1 MRTASDLVGRLPR
14 HTLPAI
20 RTANILLV
28 SLLAALGAAAFLV
41 LRTTASAAPATP
53 RTSPVTRGVV
63 LSSVSASGT
72 VQAATNLS
80 VGFETSGRVTD
91 VAVKPGEH
99 VSKGQVLG
107 RLYSTQA
114 AATVTQADAALASAK
129 ANLAQA
135 EAGESAQQKAA

>member
-1 MRTASDLVGRLPR
+1 MSTVSDLAGRLPR
-14 HTLPAI
+14 RVAPAI
-20 RTANILLV
+20 RTTNIILLALV
-28 SLLAALGAAAFLV
+28 VGLGVAVYLA
-41 LRTTASAAPATP
+41 LRTTATAATATP

-114 AATVTQADAALASAK
+114 AAAVTQADAALASAK

-135 EAGESAQQKAA
+135 EA